1 MIKNGGRLAL
11 TNLRII
17 LQIINA
23 EKTLV
28 KRIYSNYRIEF
39 V

>member
-1 MIKNGGRLAL
+1 MIRKGGRLAL

-17 LQIINA
+17 LQIVNA

-28 KRIYSNYRIEF
+28 KRIYSNYRIES